1 MRCCLCGSQTAA
13 KTFPPQFELTPPW
26 NHLTLPGGN
35 SPRRAANSS
44 TNTVRSRASVLH
56 FTALRPAHNDYFRP
70 PPVSCAAPLKDLQ
83 GKAGLKAE
91 QFAAALVVFTVF
103 LIYNIFGGSL
113 IVNVVGFVY
122 PATQSVQVLSSG
134 GDNEADLKQW
144 LTYWIVFA
152 LFNVLEMATR
162 ELASRST
169 KVACIPKYASTLL
182 SSVRCAGQV
191 QRQSPAP
198 GLRAM

>member
-1 MRCCLCGSQTAA
+1 MLSVWFTNSSKDLPSA
-13 KTFPPQFELTPPW
+13 FELTPPW
-26 NHLTLPGGN
+26 NHLTLPGCN

-44 TNTVRSRASVLH
+44 TNTVRSRASVLR
-56 FTALRPAHNDYFRP
+56 FTALRPAHNDYFRA

-103 LIYNIFGGSL
+103 LVYCIIGGSL

-152 LFNVLEMATR
+152 LFNVLEMATSML
-162 ELASRST
+162 EEFIPFYFLFKCIKSIGVYSLWCFYCPA
-169 KVACIPKYASTLL
+169 KVLCFLL
-182 SSVRCAGQV
+182 
-191 QRQSPAP
+191 
-198 GLRAM
+198 